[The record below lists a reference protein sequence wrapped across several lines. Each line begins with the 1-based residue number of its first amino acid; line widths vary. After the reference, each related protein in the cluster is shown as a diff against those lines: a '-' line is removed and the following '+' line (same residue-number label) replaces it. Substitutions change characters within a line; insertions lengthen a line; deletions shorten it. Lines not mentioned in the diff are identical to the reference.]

1 MAERDDAFRLAAARD
16 AAGALRTRFEAAG
29 ALCVETA
36 ALQPADLL
44 LDLYGEDIRA
54 RAFVTRDPVHGEFM
68 LRPDYTVPV
77 ARMHMTGKVQAARYT
92 YLGPVWRMQPPG
104 SLRPAESLQVGYE
117 LFDHGDRAAADA
129 EVFGL
134 MADILASDGL
144 DMTVGD
150 MGILIAA
157 VAGLD
162 TPERRKAALRRHL
175 WRPNR
180 FRRLLE
186 QFCRPD
192 REPARETGAADA
204 GTRRL
209 VGLRSREEIDRR
221 LGELEL
227 EARTPP
233 LAAEEVTT
241 LAAVLDLRGTLVTA
255 MRELEGLAAGMP
267 ALLPA
272 VETMAARAD
281 ALRSVRVD
289 VDGLR
294 FDASHGRANMEY
306 YDGFVFGFRAA
317 SLPGRPVVASGGRY
331 DALTGV
337 LGRGRQV
344 PAVGGVIRPEVLA
357 AVRSGTS

>member
-1 MAERDDAFRLAAARD
+1 MDGRDDAFRLAAVRE
-16 AAGALRTRFEAAG
+16 AAGELRARFEAAG
-29 ALCVETA
+29 ARCVETA

-77 ARMHMTGKVQAARYT
+77 ARMHMTGKVSAARYT

-104 SLRPAESLQVGYE
+104 SLRRAESLQVGYE
-117 LFDHGDRAAADA
+117 LFDQGDRAAADA
-129 EVFGL
+129 EVFGI
-134 MADILASDGL
+134 MADMLASDGL
-144 DMTVGD
+144 EMTVGD

-162 TPERRKAALRRHL
+162 TPERRKTALRRHL
-175 WRPNR
+175 WRPGR

-186 QFCRPD
+186 QYCRSGRPPRKPFPD
-192 REPARETGAADA
+192 GS
-204 GTRRL
+204 GKHRL
-209 VGLRSREEIDRR
+209 VGLRSQDEIDAR
-221 LGELEL
+221 LRELEV

-233 LAAEEVTT
+233 LAVEEVAT
-241 LAAVLDLRGTLVTA
+241 LAAVLDLRGTFAGALG
-255 MRELEGLAAGMP
+255 ELERLAAGMP

-272 VETMAARAD
+272 VEAMTARSD
-281 ALRSVRVD
+281 ALRSVSVD
-289 VDGLR
+289 VDRLR

-306 YDGFVFGFRAA
+306 YDGFVFGFHAA

-331 DALTGV
+331 DALTGI
-337 LGRGRQV
+337 LGCGRPV

-357 AVRSGTS
+357 EVRSGAA